1 VHFNTY
7 GGLAASLA
15 AELVGLA
22 HAPTGPATEEVTAL
36 LARHQVR
43 CHGLTTWEVQVLV
56 DWARRLEPVFGDPD
70 LTGQIVRVNALLAES
85 TARPYISTHEALP
98 PHLHFADEHDPVVDR
113 VRAQTSAGL
122 ASVIC
127 NEGGHRL
134 GRCRGTGCPRVY
146 VDVSKAGR
154 RIYCSVRCANRENVA
169 RHRDRSRS

>member
-1 VHFNTY
+1 MHFNTY

-22 HAPTGPATEEVTAL
+22 HRPTPPDPPEVSEL

-43 CHGLTTWEVQVLV
+43 EHDLTRRDVGALL
-56 DWARRLEPVFGDPD
+56 DWACRVAPVFGERDMPA
-70 LTGQIVRVNALLAES
+70 QIERINILLAES
-85 TARPYISTHEALP
+85 TARPYVSTHDGQP

-122 ASVIC
+122 AFIVC

-134 GRCRGTGCPRVY
+134 GRCRRDGCERVY

-154 RIYCSVRCANRENVA
+154 RVFCSVGCANRENVA
-169 RHRDRSRS
+169 RHRRRSRP